1 VTALCELIVS
11 TPWAVSN
18 YCVDSPAVSNYV
30 QSMVSRESRGLVKGN
45 GMEDKILRLASKFRE
60 IEQEL
65 SRPEVASNPARFRD
79 LNREYARLR
88 PIVQRYEEYARS
100 KKELAES
107 REMLKVERDPDM
119 RDMLHSEIGKLE
131 DEIAEAEKELLVL
144 LLPADPNTGKNIIM
158 EIRAGTGGEEAALF
172 CADLFRMYS
181 RYCETRGWKTEV
193 FETNMTGI
201 GGYKEV
207 IFSVS
212 GADAYDRLKFESGV
226 HRVQRIPETESGGRI
241 HTSAVTVAVMP
252 EAKESDVVIDPGDLR
267 IDVYRSSGHGGQSV
281 NTTDSAVRITH
292 IPTGMVVTCQDEKSQ
307 HKNKAKAMK
316 VLRARLLEKIEG
328 ERLEKESQAKRSQV
342 GSGDRSERI
351 RTYNFPQARV
361 TDHRIGMTLYS
372 LEKFLE
378 GELDEMVDSLI
389 KNDIE
394 LKLRDFSR

>member
-1 VTALCELIVS
+1 MSIIFSGKHREGFQQ
-11 TPWAVSN
+11 
-18 YCVDSPAVSNYV
+18 YCVDSPAAGIYV
-30 QSMVSRESRGLVKGN
+30 QSMVSRAGCGFLKGD
-45 GMEDKILRLASKFRE
+45 GMEDKILRLVSKFRE

-65 SRPEVASNPARFRD
+65 SRPEVVSNPARFRD

-88 PIVQRYEEYARS
+88 PIVQRYEEYARN
-100 KKELAES
+100 KKELSES
-107 REMLKVERDPDM
+107 REMLKEERDAEM
-119 RDMLHSEIGKLE
+119 REMLHAEIGKLE

-193 FETNMTGI
+193 FETSMTGI

-252 EAKESDVVIDPGDLR
+252 EAEESEVVIDPGDLR

-328 ERLEKESQAKRSQV
+328 ERLEKESQTKRSQV

-351 RTYNFPQARV
+351 RTYNYPQARV

-378 GELDEMVDSLI
+378 GNLDEMIDSL
-389 KNDIE
+389 KRHDIE
-394 LKLRDFSR
+394 LKLRDFSH